1 MRSAY
6 VLSADRIPNMP
17 NQDMGA
23 PPVSLTTTVPPYGDI
38 NAVYMDP
45 LDLEPT
51 PLLLRLSL
59 YHLASLDDV
68 RLGSLNC
75 RTTAFKGLPRQARD
89 YILCGFKEYRTKP
102 VVAYLGMYSR
112 QIVEMSGEE
121 RLLSFGILG
130 LPTGPICQ
138 HEALSISLS
147 C

>member
-1 MRSAY
+1 
-6 VLSADRIPNMP
+6 
-17 NQDMGA
+17 MGA
-23 PPVSLTTTVPPYGDI
+23 RPVSLATTDPPYGDI
-38 NAVYMDP
+38 DAFYMDP

-75 RTTAFKGLPRQARD
+75 RTTAFKSLPRQARG
-89 YILCGFKEYRTKP
+89 YILCGLKEYRTKP

-121 RLLSFGILG
+121 RLLCFGILRR
-130 LPTGPICQ
+130 PTGPICQ
-138 HEALSISLS
+138 YEALSISLN